1 MKSVIKRVAYI
12 ESKPRSKD
20 VQDAKS
26 ALKNTRY
33 VCGGRVS
40 SFGRSLAV
48 LEELAS
54 HKMMLTEIND
64 EVENETLDS
73 NGTSLDKTGE
83 QSDESEDSYDP
94 QSDESEDSDEPIRKK
109 KKIFI
114 IESDES
120 EEESFIELLGNPE
133 QNMITPAEVLEG
145 SFPSLMPRLSEE
157 SVMMIFTRLKLFRPE
172 AANLLAHSAA
182 SLRLVTIASF
192 VIFLA
197 AISAT
202 PCKLMKLQILCVPIV
217 LRVKLLL
224 RKLMKLLPR
233 RREVGQRRE
242 L

>member
-1 MKSVIKRVAYI
+1 M
-12 ESKPRSKD
+12 
-20 VQDAKS
+20 
-26 ALKNTRY
+26 
-33 VCGGRVS
+33 S

-133 QNMITPAEVLEG
+133 QNMITPVEVLDGLE
-145 SFPSLMPRLSEE
+145 SEFDAE
-157 SVMMIFTRLKLFRPE
+157 EI
-172 AANLLAHSAA
+172 
-182 SLRLVTIASF
+182 
-192 VIFLA
+192 
-197 AISAT
+197 
-202 PCKLMKLQILCVPIV
+202 
-217 LRVKLLL
+217 
-224 RKLMKLLPR
+224 
-233 RREVGQRRE
+233 
-242 L
+242 